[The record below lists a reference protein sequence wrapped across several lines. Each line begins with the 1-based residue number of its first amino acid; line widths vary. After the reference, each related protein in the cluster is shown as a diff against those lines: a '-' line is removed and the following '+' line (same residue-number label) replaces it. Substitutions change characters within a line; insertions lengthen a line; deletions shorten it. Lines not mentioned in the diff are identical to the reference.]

1 VVLTGT
7 HQGDLLGVGPTG
19 RSVEFSGVDI
29 IRVEDGKVAEH
40 WGAMDT
46 MTLMQQIGAI
56 PG

>member
-1 VVLTGT
+1 M
-7 HQGDLLGVGPTG
+7 GVGPTG

-29 IRVEDGKVAEH
+29 IRVEAGKDAEH

-56 PG
+56 AG

>member
-7 HQGDLLGVGPTG
+7 HQGDLMGVGPTG